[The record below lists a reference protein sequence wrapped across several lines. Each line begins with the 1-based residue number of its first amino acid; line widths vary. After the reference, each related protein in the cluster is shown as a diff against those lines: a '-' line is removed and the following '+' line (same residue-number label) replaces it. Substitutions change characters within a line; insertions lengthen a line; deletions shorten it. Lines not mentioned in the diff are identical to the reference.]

1 MFYVCGQNP
10 YLVKV
15 RGVMG
20 VLPQWVGE
28 NPHVI
33 RDSRHKLLNRKD
45 ELCDPPRC
53 EEVNVIA
60 LM

>member
-1 MFYVCGQNP
+1 MFYVCSQNP
-10 YLVKV
+10 YLVKA

-33 RDSRHKLLNRKD
+33 RDSRHKLLNQKD
-45 ELCDPPRC
+45 EFCDPPSC
-53 EEVNVIA
+53 AEVNVIA